1 MANANK
7 AKGMK
12 FEREVRRYLREEG
25 IDAFKPYEEGYEDA
39 GDIQGIDPFIGQ
51 AKDWRSWQDAIREG
65 LDGGE
70 RQKLVAGQPFAVA
83 IVKRARRKVHEAY
96 VVMTLATFAAILRR
110 LRGLPPADD
119 IDAV

>member
-25 IDAFKPYEEGYEDA
+25 IDAFKPYEEGYADA
-39 GDIQGIDPFIGQ
+39 GDIHGIDPFVGQ

-83 IVKRARRKVHEAY
+83 IVKRARRTVAEAY

-119 IDAV
+119 IPDA

>member
-1 MANANK
+1 MSNPAK
-7 AKGMK
+7 AKGLK
-12 FEREVRRYLREEG
+12 WEREVRRYLREQN

-39 GDIQGIDPFIGQ
+39 GDIAGIDPFIGQ

-83 IVKRARRKVHEAY
+83 IVKRARRAVAEAY

-110 LRGLPPADD
+110 LRGLPPPGD
-119 IDAV
+119 V